1 MPKEDFPMTTAVR
14 ELKEKDIAFVPH
26 FYNYVEHGGTKVS
39 SDSLN
44 VPEHAVIKTLVME
57 TDEHKP
63 LLVLMNGDLEV
74 STKQL
79 ARIIGVKHVDL
90 CSAEAAQRHTGYQ
103 FGGTSPFGTRKRLP
117 VYAEKNILDLPK
129 IYINGGKRG
138 FLVEV
143 NPQEMKK
150 IFEVNEIEV
159 GITIT

>member
-1 MPKEDFPMTTAVR
+1 VPKEDFPMTNAVR
-14 ELKEKDIAFVPH
+14 ELKEKGVAFVPH
-26 FYNYVEHGGTKVS
+26 FYTYVEHGGTKVS

-90 CSAEAAQRHTGYQ
+90 CGAETAQRHTGYQ
-103 FGGTSPFGTRKRLP
+103 FGGTSPFGTRKRMP
-117 VYAEKNILDLPK
+117 VYAEKAVFDLPQ

-138 FLVEV
+138 FLVEI

-150 IFEVNEIEV
+150 IFEVKEIEV